1 MPTSTQAVASYAPR
15 FYQGLAQET
24 NAVSHQ
30 SSVQNVQLNM
40 TDLPSASNLE
50 SVPTKSWKPMIIVL
64 TVLLIVVCAAALG
77 IPFLV
82 LLQHQQQA
90 QQLLLQ
96 QQRRQPPALPPHQHQ
111 PHQRRQQQPQRQ
123 PLPLRPLQPQLL
135 RQRQLQQVSVPILIA
150 SVFQLSLCNFANCE
164 VRQLYICRWRT
175 SSRNSPIGK
184 LLV

>member
-24 NAVSHQ
+24 NVVSHQ

-64 TVLLIVVCAAALG
+64 TVLVVVVCAAALG

-135 RQRQLQQVSVPILIA
+135 RVRTSINKPHQQSVRFLFLLATTTTTI
-150 SVFQLSLCNFANCE
+150 
-164 VRQLYICRWRT
+164 RQLYICRWRT